1 MIYEPSYMMP
11 HLTDIDV
18 NNVNTFSCVIN
29 ADGNSTVSGY
39 SIYIKDTNGNIKF
52 KKENN
57 LISPSLY
64 GGDTLNID
72 IPKKGTENSC
82 DNGNTYVWNVKLY
95 HNEYDIW
102 VTYGVVNSVDSNTSI
117 NIGLSALI
125 QPDMYISINGEKVK
139 INSYNKDTGDCTVD
153 AFTTTPNVDDEYT
166 IYSNYVTSTDVAFK
180 TATTPIL
187 HIDTRPTS
195 ISNKQYTFTA
205 TYTQA
210 ENIAYK
216 YYVWTLENASGTVLS
231 TSGKIYHG
239 NIKHTFDGLRN
250 GEKYFVRLTLE
261 NQDGVILTDSVN
273 DINITYEAVSIDG
286 VVPSIQTLYNLF
298 ANRIYMPKFL
308 SIAGKVGKNTQYSF
322 IKDTPVVGNTS
333 LSLNGSMS
341 WNGGTHTISDDF
353 TAFFCWSSDNP
364 LFTYVYDIFAI
375 YTTPL
380 YMLGMSTSAPSSPEA
395 GDIYFNTVDNLIYN
409 CTVSGVW
416 DLEGEPP
423 VVGGV
428 YTYNNEVYQWDG
440 QGMQPYTKS
449 FQYYGVTCDQVN
461 YQFIY
466 YKTIITYTSLEKGN
480 FQYDMGDKA
489 ILSTYLIGKDEYI
502 VSPKDVQ
509 ARKFKWIDDE
519 VYLDSNIWHAQDI
532 NASYIPTHWF
542 KFTLT
547 PRNMLVTTKERT

>member
-18 NNVNTFSCVIN
+18 SKANNFSCVIN
-29 ADGNSTVSGY
+29 ADGGSKVSSY
-39 SIYIKDTNGNIKF
+39 SLYIKDTNGNIKY

-57 LISPSLY
+57 TLNPSLY
-64 GGDTLNID
+64 GGETLNVEV
-72 IPKKGTENSC
+72 PKNGSDNACT
-82 DNGNTYVWNVKLY
+82 NGNTYVWNVRLY
-95 HNEYDIW
+95 HEEYDIW
-102 VTYGVVNSVDSNTSI
+102 VTYGVVNSVTDNKSI
-117 NIGLSALI
+117 NIGSSTLI
-125 QPDMYISINGEKVK
+125 QPNMYISINGEKVE
-139 INSYNKDTGDCTVD
+139 IESYDKDTGNCTVSG
-153 AFTTTPNVDDEYT
+153 FTTMPKADDEYT
-166 IYSNYVTSTDVAFK
+166 IYANYVESNDVAFK
-180 TATTPIL
+180 TATTPVL

-210 ENIAYK
+210 EKIAYK
-216 YYVWTLENASGTVLS
+216 YYIWTLENASGTVLA
-231 TSGKIYHG
+231 TSGRVYHG
-239 NIKHTFDGLRN
+239 DIKHTFDGLRN
-250 GEKYFVRLTLE
+250 GERYFVRLTLE
-261 NQDGVILTDSVN
+261 NQDNVTLTDTVN
-273 DINITYEAVSIDG
+273 DISVQYDAVSIDG
-286 VVPSIQTLYNLF
+286 IVPSVQTLYHLF

-364 LFTYVYDIFAI
+364 LFTYIYDIFAI

-395 GDIYFNTVDNLIYN
+395 GDIYFNTADNLIYN